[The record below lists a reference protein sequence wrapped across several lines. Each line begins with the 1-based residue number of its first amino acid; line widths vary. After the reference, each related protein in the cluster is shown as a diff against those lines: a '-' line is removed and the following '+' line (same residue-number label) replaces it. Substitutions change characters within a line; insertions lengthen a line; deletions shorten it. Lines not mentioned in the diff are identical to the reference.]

1 MRNRSESRTDGGAD
15 MESGFDRLADLV
27 PCGLLV
33 VDATGRVEQA
43 NALAAELLG
52 RPAREL
58 VGQPLDV
65 LFAADTPV
73 CFAALDLAGPVVQR
87 RLKLAG
93 DPGVPVDL
101 SANALRASDGSLQG
115 ALLALQDRRELRQLE
130 FELGRAQQLESVGRI
145 AAGIAHEINTPVQFI
160 GDSVHFLREAF
171 ADLTGLLET
180 LDALRDAAVAK
191 GFEAK
196 ITHAIADAEEFAD
209 VELLRAEIPASLDR
223 TQEGVRRV
231 AEIARAIK
239 EFSYPDQK
247 EKAAVDLNAALSST
261 LTIARNEYKYVAELQ
276 TDLGRLP
283 PVYCHIGHLNQVF
296 LNLVVNA
303 AHAIED
309 SPRRDGRKGVI
320 HVATRSEGDT
330 VLITIRDN
338 GCGIPPEIQEQV
350 FDAFFTTKEV
360 GRGTGQGLALA
371 RSIIVD
377 RHHGTLDFQST
388 VGEGTCFFVRVPV
401 DGSSMYQDASAS

>member
-1 MRNRSESRTDGGAD
+1 
-15 MESGFDRLADLV
+15 MELGFDRLADLV

-33 VDATGRVEQA
+33 VDRTGRVARA
-43 NALAAELLG
+43 NAPAAELLG
-52 RPAREL
+52 RSKSEL
-58 VGQPLDV
+58 SGQRIDA

-73 CFAALDLAGPVVQR
+73 SFDAIDLSRPYVHR

-93 DPGVPVDL
+93 DAGVPVDL
-101 SANALRASDGSLQG
+101 CANALRASDGSLEG
-115 ALLALQDRRELRQLE
+115 ALLALLDRRELRQLE

-160 GDSVHFLREAF
+160 GDSVNFLREAF
-171 ADLTGLLET
+171 TDLTALLET
-180 LDALRDAAVAK
+180 LDALRQVAVQRS
-191 GFEAK
+191 FEPK
-196 ITHAIADAEEFAD
+196 ITQAIADAENFAD

-283 PVYCHIGHLNQVF
+283 PVYCHIGHMNQVF

-309 SPRRDGRKGVI
+309 SPRREGRQGVI
-320 HVATRSEGDT
+320 HVATRAEGDT

-338 GCGIPPEIQEQV
+338 GCGIPPEIQQKV
-350 FDAFFTTKEV
+350 FDAFFTTKDV

-371 RSIIVD
+371 RSVIVD
-377 RHHGTLDFQST
+377 RHAGTLDFEST
-388 VGEGTCFFVRVPV
+388 VGEGTCFKIRIPV
-401 DGSSMYQDASAS
+401 DGAAPRTDAGEGAP